1 MSAQG
6 FGLCDACAWQRLVR
20 TGRGS
25 VFTMCLRHRDDPRFM
40 KYPPVP
46 VGRCPGFERRGSE
59 APGPPAPPDG

>member
-1 MSAQG
+1 MTA

-25 VFTMCLRHRDDPRFM
+25 VFTLCLRHRDDPRFA

-46 VGRCPGFERRGSE
+46 VARCPGFERRADENEDRASS
-59 APGPPAPPDG
+59 

>member
-1 MSAQG
+1 MSGHG

-25 VFTMCLRHRDDPRFM
+25 LFTMCLRHRDDPRFA

-46 VGRCPGFERRGSE
+46 VARCPGFERRGDEDRTS
-59 APGPPAPPDG
+59 GSS